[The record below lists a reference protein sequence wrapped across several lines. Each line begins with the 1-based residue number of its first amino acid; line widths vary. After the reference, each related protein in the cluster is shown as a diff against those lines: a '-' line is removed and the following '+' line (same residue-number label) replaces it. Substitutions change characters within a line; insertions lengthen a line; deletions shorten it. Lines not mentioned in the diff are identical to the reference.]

1 MFENNTPL
9 IRISTCNPVM
19 SFFRTDREN
28 QTEIKGE
35 FGSPQSV
42 VAKIGM

>member
-9 IRISTCNPVM
+9 IRISTCNPVI
-19 SFFRTDREN
+19 SFFRADKEN
-28 QTEIKGE
+28 QTKKKSK

-42 VAKIGM
+42 VAKKGM